1 MADADMKTFAY
12 EALDKQGNV
21 IKGKMDGRSE
31 TAVAQRLL
39 SSGGSPVSISEVKK
53 TGLNADIKIPGL
65 TDKINLKEIAIMSRQ
80 LATMIDAGLSLIRA
94 LSILTDQTENKALQA
109 ILNQVRNDVETG
121 SSFSGGLAKHPKV
134 FPPLMINMVR
144 AGETGGFLDQTL
156 LSIAKNFEEEVKLKA
171 KVKSAMTY
179 PVVVLIVAILASVG
193 MLLFIVP
200 IFAGMFEDL
209 GGELPFITQIMV
221 NGSNFLKVWIWPLLV
236 VIAVAA
242 VYWNKIK
249 HKREIREK
257 MDPIKLKIPVF
268 GNLTQKIAVA
278 HFTRNLGAMLRAGVP
293 ILQALE
299 IVGQAS
305 GNTVVEHAAMD
316 VMDNVRRGRGITGPL
331 SEHAIFPPM
340 VVQLMAVGEDTGA
353 LDEMLEKI
361 AEFYDSEVEAT
372 TEQLTSLIEP
382 LMILLVG
389 GIVGGMVIALY
400 MPIFSIYDYIA

>member
-1 MADADMKTFAY
+1 MAETDIKTFNY
-12 EALDKQGNV
+12 EALDKQGNI

-31 TAVAQRLL
+31 SAIAQRLL
-39 SSGGSPVSISEVKK
+39 QSGGQPIDIKEIKK
-53 TGLNADIKIPGL
+53 SGLNADIKIPGL
-65 TDKINLKEIAIMSRQ
+65 TDKIKLKEIAIMSRQ

-94 LSILTDQTENKALQA
+94 LSILTEQTENKALQA
-109 ILNQVRNDVETG
+109 VLNTVRNDVETG

-179 PVVVLIVAILASVG
+179 PVVVLIVAILAAVG

-200 IFAGMFEDL
+200 IFADMFKDL
-209 GGELPFITQIMV
+209 GGELPALTQVMV
-221 NGSNFLKVWIWPLLV
+221 AGSNFLKVWIWPIV
-236 VIAVAA
+236 VLIIVG
-242 VYWNKIK
+242 VIYWSKIK

-257 MDPIKLKIPVF
+257 LDPIKLKMPVF
-268 GNLTQKIAVA
+268 GGLTQKIAVA

-299 IVGQAS
+299 IVGEAS

-316 VMDNVRRGRGITGPL
+316 VMDNVRRGKGITQPL
-331 SEHAIFPPM
+331 SEHPIFPPM
-340 VVQLMAVGEDTGA
+340 VSQLMAVGEDTGA

-361 AEFYDSEVEAT
+361 ADFYDSEVEAT
-372 TEQLTSLIEP
+372 TEQLTSMIEP

-389 GIVGGMVIALY
+389 GIVGGMVVALY
-400 MPIFSIYDYIA
+400 LPIFSIYDFIA